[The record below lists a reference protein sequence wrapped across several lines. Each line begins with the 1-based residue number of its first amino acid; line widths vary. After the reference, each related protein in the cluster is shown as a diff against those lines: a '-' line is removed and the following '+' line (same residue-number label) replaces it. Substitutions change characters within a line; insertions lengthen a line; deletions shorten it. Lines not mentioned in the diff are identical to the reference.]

1 MKSATLKRNKRRSR
15 TERERKASLGLA
27 PLTVEIEDESD
38 QGEVLT
44 ETDSLISEQEES
56 LMQEEELE
64 AHASEDLVKLY
75 LQEIGRVPLLT
86 RQEEVSLAKR
96 VVRGDEQARQELALA
111 NLRLVVSIAKR
122 HKGSGLPLL
131 DLIQEGNIGLM
142 KAIEK
147 FDYTKG
153 YKFSTYATWWI
164 RQAITRAIADKARTI
179 RIPTHM
185 LELMRKIY
193 KAEEE
198 YVQNQG
204 APPTSA
210 ELARMLRIPEEEI
223 ERARKIT
230 PYTRSF
236 EEPVGDE
243 EESVLGDFLWA
254 EESSALRKALQELSV
269 EELYDALDELSE
281 RERLILEYRFGL
293 REGQQP
299 MTLERV
305 GELFDLSRERIRQ
318 IEKETLEKLAHG
330 PLRKR
335 LEHFES
341 LIQEEDIQLS

>member
-1 MKSATLKRNKRRSR
+1 MTSVDT
-15 TERERKASLGLA
+15 
-27 PLTVEIEDESD
+27 IDIDEEL
-38 QGEVLT
+38 QEEEVP
-44 ETDSLISEQEES
+44 EPASLISDQEES
-56 LMQEEELE
+56 LMEDEELE

-86 RQEEVSLAKR
+86 REEEVKLAKR
-96 VVRGDEQARQELALA
+96 VARGEEKARQQLALA

-198 YVQNQG
+198 YVQNHG
-204 APPTSA
+204 TPPTSE
-210 ELARMLRIPEEEI
+210 ELAKMLKMPQEEI

-243 EESVLGDFLWA
+243 EESVLGDFIWA

-269 EELYDALDELSE
+269 EELYGALDELTE

-335 LEHFES
+335 LESFES

>member
-1 MKSATLKRNKRRSR
+1 MDAQPEGDDDQSENVHILPG
-15 TERERKASLGLA
+15 REGRKM
-27 PLTVEIEDESD
+27 EEDTMD
-38 QGEVLT
+38 T
-44 ETDSLISEQEES
+44 N
-56 LMQEEELE
+56 
-64 AHASEDLVKLY
+64 ASEDLVKLY

-86 RQEEVSLAKR
+86 REEEVVLAKA
-96 VVRGDEQARQELALA
+96 VDAGDDEARKQLALA

-193 KAEEE
+193 KAEGEH
-198 YVQNQG
+198 VQKHG
-204 APPTSA
+204 TPPSS
-210 ELARMLRIPEEEI
+210 EDLSNMLEIPKEEI
-223 ERARKIT
+223 ERAKKIT

-243 EESVLGDFLWA
+243 EESVLGDFIGSQD
-254 EESSALRKALQELSV
+254 SSALREALKQLSI
-269 EELYDALDELSE
+269 EELYDALGDLTE
-281 RERLILEYRFGL
+281 RERKILELRFGL
-293 REGQQP
+293 KEGQQP
-299 MTLERV
+299 MTLEKV
-305 GELFDLSRERIRQ
+305 GELFNLSRERIRQ
-318 IEKETLEKLAHG
+318 IEKEALEKLSHSR
-330 PLRKR
+330 LRKR
-335 LEHFES
+335 LEQFDS
-341 LIQEEDIQLS
+341 LIQEEDIQMS

>member
-1 MKSATLKRNKRRSR
+1 
-15 TERERKASLGLA
+15 
-27 PLTVEIEDESD
+27 VEINEGLVTVKADQFEDE
-38 QGEVLT
+38 ER
-44 ETDSLISEQEES
+44 SEPMKTLPDREERAV
-56 LMQEEELE
+56 EEDEMDTN
-64 AHASEDLVKLY
+64 ASEDLVKLY

-86 RQEEVSLAKR
+86 RDEEVSLAKA
-96 VVRGDEQARQELALA
+96 VAEGDEEARKQLALA

-193 KAEEE
+193 KAEGEH
-198 YVQNQG
+198 VQKVG
-204 APPTSA
+204 TPPNSE
-210 ELARMLRIPEEEI
+210 ELAAILEIPVEEI
-223 ERARKIT
+223 ERAKKIT

-243 EESVLGDFLWA
+243 EESVLGDFIGT
-254 EESSALRKALQELSV
+254 EDSSALQEALKQLSI
-269 EELYDALDELSE
+269 EELYGALEELTE
-281 RERLILEYRFGL
+281 RERKILELRFGL
-293 REGQQP
+293 KEGQQP
-299 MTLERV
+299 MTLEKV
-305 GELFDLSRERIRQ
+305 GELFNLSRERIRQ
-318 IEKETLEKLAHG
+318 IEKEALEKLSHSQ
-330 PLRKR
+330 LRKR
-335 LEHFES
+335 LEQFES

>member
-1 MKSATLKRNKRRSR
+1 MKRKSTGKDMKGKLMEFSEGIATLDVEHIEGEEHPEVA
-15 TERERKASLGLA
+15 TILPDREETLM
-27 PLTVEIEDESD
+27 EDE
-38 QGEVLT
+38 
-44 ETDSLISEQEES
+44 
-56 LMQEEELE
+56 ELDT
-64 AHASEDLVKLY
+64 HASEDLVKMY

-86 RQEEVSLAKR
+86 REEEVKLAKA
-96 VVRGDEQARQELALA
+96 VAKGNEEARKNLALA

-193 KAEEE
+193 KAEGEH
-198 YVQNQG
+198 VQKHG
-204 APPTSA
+204 VSPTTVQ
-210 ELARMLRIPEEEI
+210 LAKILKMPLEEI
-223 ERARKIT
+223 ERAQKIT

-243 EESVLGDFLWA
+243 EESVLGDFIG
-254 EESSALRKALQELSV
+254 SKDNSALREALKQLSI
-269 EELYDALDELSE
+269 EELYRALDDLTE
-281 RERLILEYRFGL
+281 RERKILELRFGL

-305 GELFDLSRERIRQ
+305 GELFSLSRERIRQ
-318 IEKETLEKLAHG
+318 IEKEALEKLAQSR
-330 PLRKR
+330 LRRR
-335 LEHFES
+335 LEQFDN

>member
-1 MKSATLKRNKRRSR
+1 
-15 TERERKASLGLA
+15 
-27 PLTVEIEDESD
+27 VEINEGLVTVKADQFEDE
-38 QGEVLT
+38 ER
-44 ETDSLISEQEES
+44 SEPMKTLPDREERAV
-56 LMQEEELE
+56 EEDEMDTN
-64 AHASEDLVKLY
+64 ASEDLVKLY

-86 RQEEVSLAKR
+86 RDEEVSLAKA
-96 VVRGDEQARQELALA
+96 VAEGDDEARKQLALA

-193 KAEEE
+193 KAEGEH
-198 YVQNQG
+198 VQKVG
-204 APPTSA
+204 TPPNSE
-210 ELARMLRIPEEEI
+210 ELAAILEIPVEEI
-223 ERARKIT
+223 ERAKKIT

-243 EESVLGDFLWA
+243 EESVLGDFIGT
-254 EESSALRKALQELSV
+254 EDSSALQEALKQLSI
-269 EELYDALDELSE
+269 EELYGALEELTE
-281 RERLILEYRFGL
+281 RERKILELRFGL
-293 REGQQP
+293 KEGQQP
-299 MTLERV
+299 MTLEKV
-305 GELFDLSRERIRQ
+305 GELFNLSRERIRQ
-318 IEKETLEKLAHG
+318 IEKEALEKLSHSQ
-330 PLRKR
+330 LRKR
-335 LEHFES
+335 LEQFES

>member
-1 MKSATLKRNKRRSR
+1 MDQTEGIATANSDNYGDDERSEGVSLLP
-15 TERERKASLGLA
+15 EREESI
-27 PLTVEIEDESD
+27 VEEDEMD
-38 QGEVLT
+38 T
-44 ETDSLISEQEES
+44 N
-56 LMQEEELE
+56 
-64 AHASEDLVKLY
+64 ASEDLVKLY

-86 RQEEVSLAKR
+86 REEEVTLAKA
-96 VVRGDEQARQELALA
+96 VVEGDDEARKQLALA

-193 KAEEE
+193 KAEGEH
-198 YVQNQG
+198 VQKVG
-204 APPTSA
+204 TPPNSE
-210 ELARMLRIPEEEI
+210 ELAGMLQIPVEEV
-223 ERARKIT
+223 ERAKKIT

-243 EESVLGDFLWA
+243 EESVLGDFIGA
-254 EESSALRKALQELSV
+254 QDSSALQEALKQLSI
-269 EELYDALDELSE
+269 EELYGALSELSE
-281 RERLILEYRFGL
+281 RERKILELRFGL
-293 REGQQP
+293 KEGQQP
-299 MTLERV
+299 MTLEKV
-305 GELFDLSRERIRQ
+305 GELFNLSRERIRQ
-318 IEKETLEKLAHG
+318 IEKEALEKLSHSR
-330 PLRKR
+330 LRKR

>member
-1 MKSATLKRNKRRSR
+1 VEFKEQMAAIG
-15 TERERKASLGLA
+15 TEVEEEEGTEAVSLA
-27 PLTVEIEDESD
+27 AEE
-38 QGEVLT
+38 
-44 ETDSLISEQEES
+44 SEQEEG
-56 LMQEEELE
+56 LMELEEEE
-64 AHASEDLVKLY
+64 ATTNASEDLVKLY

-86 RQEEVSLAKR
+86 REQEVELAKR
-96 VVRGDEQARQELALA
+96 VAEGDEEARQQLALA

-147 FDYTKG
+147 FDWTKG

-198 YVQNQG
+198 YVQNHG
-204 APPTSA
+204 TPPTIE
-210 ELARMLRIPEEEI
+210 ELAERLKLPQEEI
-223 ERARKIT
+223 ERAKRIT

-236 EEPVGDE
+236 EEPIGDE
-243 EESVLGDFLWA
+243 EESVLGDFIGS
-254 EESSALRKALQELSV
+254 EEGSVLRRALKELSV
-269 EELYDALDELSE
+269 EELYEALGELTE
-281 RERLILEYRFGL
+281 RERRILELRFGL
-293 REGQQP
+293 LKGKQP

-318 IEKETLEKLAHG
+318 IEKEALQKLSQG
-330 PLRKR
+330 RLRRR
-335 LEHFES
+335 LEQFKS

>member
-1 MKSATLKRNKRRSR
+1 MEFNEGIATLDVER
-15 TERERKASLGLA
+15 TEEEEHPEVATIVADREETLM
-27 PLTVEIEDESD
+27 EDE
-38 QGEVLT
+38 
-44 ETDSLISEQEES
+44 
-56 LMQEEELE
+56 ELDT
-64 AHASEDLVKLY
+64 HASEDLVKMY

-86 RQEEVSLAKR
+86 REEEVKLAKA
-96 VVRGDEQARQELALA
+96 VAKGNEEARKNLALA

-193 KAEEE
+193 KAEGEH
-198 YVQNQG
+198 VQKHG
-204 APPTSA
+204 VSPTT
-210 ELARMLRIPEEEI
+210 EQLAKILKMPLEEI
-223 ERARKIT
+223 ERAQKIT

-243 EESVLGDFLWA
+243 EESVLGDFIG
-254 EESSALRKALQELSV
+254 SQDNSALREALKQLSI
-269 EELYDALDELSE
+269 EELYMALDDLTE
-281 RERLILEYRFGL
+281 RERKILELRFGL
-293 REGQQP
+293 REGVQP

-305 GELFDLSRERIRQ
+305 GELFNLSRERIRQ
-318 IEKETLEKLAHG
+318 IEKEALEKLAQSR
-330 PLRKR
+330 LRRR
-335 LEHFES
+335 LEQFDN

>member
-1 MKSATLKRNKRRSR
+1 MMNH
-15 TERERKASLGLA
+15 RKGSTVKLSETIASVDLL
-27 PLTVEIEDESD
+27 D
-38 QGEVLT
+38 
-44 ETDSLISEQEES
+44 EES
-56 LMQEEELE
+56 EETAEPPSLLADQEEEFMEEEEME
-64 AHASEDLVKLY
+64 ANASEDLVKLY

-86 RQEEVSLAKR
+86 REEEVKLAKR
-96 VVRGDEQARQELALA
+96 VARGEEKARQQLALA

-198 YVQNQG
+198 YVQNHG
-204 APPTSA
+204 VPPTTE
-210 ELARMLRIPEEEI
+210 ELAEMLKMPKEEI
-223 ERARKIT
+223 ERAKKIT

-243 EESVLGDFLWA
+243 EESVLGDFIWS
-254 EESSALRKALQELSV
+254 EDRSALREALKELSV
-269 EELYDALDELSE
+269 EELYEALGELTE
-281 RERLILEYRFGL
+281 RERRILEYRFGL
-293 REGQQP
+293 RNGQQP
-299 MTLERV
+299 MTLEKV
-305 GELFDLSRERIRQ
+305 GELFHLSRERIRQ
-318 IEKETLEKLAHG
+318 IEKEALEKLAHG
-330 PLRKR
+330 RLRRR
-335 LEHFES
+335 LAQFES
-341 LIQEEDIQLS
+341 LIQEEEIQLS

>member
-1 MKSATLKRNKRRSR
+1 M
-15 TERERKASLGLA
+15 
-27 PLTVEIEDESD
+27 EDE
-38 QGEVLT
+38 
-44 ETDSLISEQEES
+44 
-56 LMQEEELE
+56 ELDT
-64 AHASEDLVKLY
+64 HASEDLVKMY

-86 RQEEVSLAKR
+86 REEEVKLAKA
-96 VVRGDEQARQELALA
+96 VAKGNEEARKNLALA

-193 KAEEE
+193 KAEGEH
-198 YVQNQG
+198 VQKHG
-204 APPTSA
+204 VSPTT
-210 ELARMLRIPEEEI
+210 EQLAKILKMPLEEI
-223 ERARKIT
+223 ERAQKIT

-243 EESVLGDFLWA
+243 EESVLGDFIG
-254 EESSALRKALQELSV
+254 SQDNSALREALKQLSI
-269 EELYDALDELSE
+269 EELYMALDDLTE
-281 RERLILEYRFGL
+281 RERKILELRFGL
-293 REGQQP
+293 REGVQP

-305 GELFDLSRERIRQ
+305 GELFNLSRERIRQ
-318 IEKETLEKLAHG
+318 IEKEALEKLAQSR
-330 PLRKR
+330 LRRR
-335 LEHFES
+335 LEQFDN